1 MPDHEPARGDAEA
14 GGESIPYAAASAELD
29 RILVDLESDNLDV
42 DVLAE
47 RVRRAAALIA
57 ACRERI
63 ASATID
69 VQRVVADLDPDQPP
83 PTG

>member
-1 MPDHEPARGDAEA
+1 MADPEPAHGNPGP
-14 GGESIPYAAASAELD
+14 GGEAIPYAAASAELD
-29 RILVDLESDNLDV
+29 RILIDLESDNLDV

-47 RVRRAAALIA
+47 RVRRAAVLIA

-69 VQRVVADLDPDQPP
+69 VQRVVADLDPDQQP